1 MQETESRERMDA
13 LTGMRGLAC
22 LCIVCFHFYCL
33 FVDDMGLRYDAV
45 PWMQETKYFFEYSK
59 NAVELFFMLSGFLS
73 VKLLDLTGG
82 PLGAQRRQYIGGRA
96 VRLLIPYTVMSLIYL
111 PLKLWMN
118 SYAIKAYELKD
129 AWRILIGDS
138 LTDKTMAAQVSY
150 YDFVQKDF
158 QCEVVNCGRSST
170 GYMIA
175 PDYETFYQRIDL
187 IDFTD
192 ADVVTIFGSFNDLGR
207 GFAFGTAEDEGTDTI
222 GGCMNITIEKIRE
235 KAPDIRIGIATPT
248 PWNLGA
254 GYDSIKDA
262 VVYWGVS
269 KEDCDHY
276 VSLLMEVAARHGVPV
291 LDLYHAGLFD
301 PNSDT
306 DRAQYFNENGIQ
318 DPGIHPNSMGHYL
331 MAPLWKDFLLGLL
344 GQKG

>member
-1 MQETESRERMDA
+1 MNITVRRLFAVSLIPFLLSGCQKTPAQETEETAPPVEEATPEPAETAAPTPEPEPTPFDIS
-13 LTGMRGLAC
+13 
-22 LCIVCFHFYCL
+22 
-33 FVDDMGLRYDAV
+33 AV
-45 PWMQETKYFFEYSK
+45 KW
-59 NAVELFFMLSGFLS
+59 
-73 VKLLDLTGG
+73 
-82 PLGAQRRQYIGGRA
+82 
-96 VRLLIPYTVMSLIYL
+96 
-111 PLKLWMN
+111 
-118 SYAIKAYELKD
+118 
-129 AWRILIGDS
+129 ILIGDS

-222 GGCMNITIEKIRE
+222 GGCMNTTIEKIRE

-276 VSLLMEVAARHGVPV
+276 VSLLMEVAARHDVPV

>member
-1 MQETESRERMDA
+1 MTSSGLKEDRMNS
-13 LTGMRGLAC
+13 TVRR
-22 LCIVCFHFYCL
+22 L
-33 FVDDMGLRYDAV
+33 F
-45 PWMQETKYFFEYSK
+45 TF
-59 NAVELFFMLSGFLS
+59 
-73 VKLLDLTGG
+73 
-82 PLGAQRRQYIGGRA
+82 
-96 VRLLIPYTVMSLIYL
+96 SLISFL
-111 PLKLWMN
+111 LCGCQNRPVQEPEETAPPAEEPTPEPAETAAPTPEPEPTPFDISAVKW
-118 SYAIKAYELKD
+118 
-129 AWRILIGDS
+129 ILIGDS

-222 GGCMNITIEKIRE
+222 GGCMNTTIEKIRE

-276 VSLLMEVAARHGVPV
+276 VSLLMEVAARHDVPV

-306 DRAQYFNENGIQ
+306 DRTQYFNENGIQ

>member
-1 MQETESRERMDA
+1 MNITARRLCILSLIPVLLTGCSKKPAQETEEPVSPAEETAESVEEPAPAPVETETPTPEPDPEP
-13 LTGMRGLAC
+13 TP
-22 LCIVCFHFYCL
+22 F
-33 FVDDMGLRYDAV
+33 DMA
-45 PWMQETKYFFEYSK
+45 
-59 NAVELFFMLSGFLS
+59 S
-73 VKLLDLTGG
+73 VKW
-82 PLGAQRRQYIGGRA
+82 I
-96 VRLLIPYTVMSLIYL
+96 V
-111 PLKLWMN
+111 
-118 SYAIKAYELKD
+118 
-129 AWRILIGDS
+129 IGDS

-192 ADVVTIFGSFNDLGR
+192 ADVVTIFGSFNDLRR

>member
-1 MQETESRERMDA
+1 MTSSGLKEDRMNITVRKILTFSLIPFLLCGCHNRPAQETEETAPPAEEPAPEPAETAAPTPEPEPTPFDIS
-13 LTGMRGLAC
+13 
-22 LCIVCFHFYCL
+22 
-33 FVDDMGLRYDAV
+33 AV
-45 PWMQETKYFFEYSK
+45 KW
-59 NAVELFFMLSGFLS
+59 
-73 VKLLDLTGG
+73 
-82 PLGAQRRQYIGGRA
+82 
-96 VRLLIPYTVMSLIYL
+96 
-111 PLKLWMN
+111 
-118 SYAIKAYELKD
+118 
-129 AWRILIGDS
+129 ILIGDS

-222 GGCMNITIEKIRE
+222 GGCMNTTIEKIRE

>member
-1 MQETESRERMDA
+1 MNYTLRSLFILSLSVFLLGGCQKKPSEDPQETDQPAAGAESVQETAPPVQETEEPSPEPTPFD
-13 LTGMRGLAC
+13 
-22 LCIVCFHFYCL
+22 IS
-33 FVDDMGLRYDAV
+33 
-45 PWMQETKYFFEYSK
+45 Q
-59 NAVELFFMLSGFLS
+59 
-73 VKLLDLTGG
+73 
-82 PLGAQRRQYIGGRA
+82 
-96 VRLLIPYTVMSLIYL
+96 
-111 PLKLWMN
+111 
-118 SYAIKAYELKD
+118 IK
-129 AWRILIGDS
+129 WILIGDS
-138 LTDKTMAAQVSY
+138 ITDKTMAAEISY

-175 PDYETFYQRIDL
+175 PDYETFYDRIAL

-207 GFAFGTAEDEGTDTI
+207 GFEFGTAEDEGTDTI
-222 GGCMNITIEKIRE
+222 GGCMNRTIENIRE
-235 KAPDIRIGIATPT
+235 KAPDIKIGIATPT

-254 GYDSIKDA
+254 GYDSIKDS

-269 KEDCDHY
+269 KEECDQY
-276 VSLLMEVAARHGVPV
+276 VSLLMAVAARQGIPV

-301 PNSDT
+301 PNVDT

-318 DPGIHPNSMGHYL
+318 DPGVHPNSMGHYL

-344 GQKG
+344 DQK

>member
-1 MQETESRERMDA
+1 MAVLIICFFLPAGCQKKAEPEPVKTETPVTETSTPESEQPVEEKEEPSPEP
-13 LTGMRGLAC
+13 TP
-22 LCIVCFHFYCL
+22 F
-33 FVDDMGLRYDAV
+33 DMA
-45 PWMQETKYFFEYSK
+45 
-59 NAVELFFMLSGFLS
+59 S
-73 VKLLDLTGG
+73 VK
-82 PLGAQRRQYIGGRA
+82 
-96 VRLLIPYTVMSLIYL
+96 
-111 PLKLWMN
+111 W
-118 SYAIKAYELKD
+118 
-129 AWRILIGDS
+129 ILIGDS

-175 PDYETFYQRIDL
+175 PDYETFYERIDL

-192 ADVVTIFGSFNDLGR
+192 ADVITIFGSFNDLGR
-207 GFAFGTAEDEGTDTI
+207 GFEFGTAEDEETDTI
-222 GGCMNITIEKIRE
+222 GGCMNRTIENIRQ
-235 KAPDIRIGIATPT
+235 KAPDIKIGIATPT
-248 PWNLGA
+248 PWNLGE
-254 GYDSIKDA
+254 GYDSVKNS

-269 KEDCDHY
+269 KEECDHY
-276 VSLLMEVAARHGVPV
+276 VALLMEVAARNDVPV

-301 PNSDT
+301 PNSDA
-306 DRAQYFNENGIQ
+306 DRATYFNENGIQ

>member
-1 MQETESRERMDA
+1 MKHALRCMAVLIICFFLPAGCQKKAEPEPVETETPVTETSTPESEQPVEEKEEPSPEP
-13 LTGMRGLAC
+13 TP
-22 LCIVCFHFYCL
+22 F
-33 FVDDMGLRYDAV
+33 DMA
-45 PWMQETKYFFEYSK
+45 
-59 NAVELFFMLSGFLS
+59 S
-73 VKLLDLTGG
+73 VK
-82 PLGAQRRQYIGGRA
+82 
-96 VRLLIPYTVMSLIYL
+96 
-111 PLKLWMN
+111 W
-118 SYAIKAYELKD
+118 
-129 AWRILIGDS
+129 ILIGDS

-175 PDYETFYQRIDL
+175 PDYETFYERIDL

-192 ADVVTIFGSFNDLGR
+192 ADVITIFGSFNDLGR
-207 GFAFGTAEDEGTDTI
+207 GFEFGTAEDEGTDTI
-222 GGCMNITIEKIRE
+222 GGCMNRTIENIRQ
-235 KAPDIRIGIATPT
+235 KAPDIKIGIATPT
-248 PWNLGA
+248 PWNLGE
-254 GYDSIKDA
+254 GYDSVKNS

-269 KEDCDHY
+269 KEECDHY
-276 VSLLMEVAARHGVPV
+276 VALLMEVAARNDVPV

-301 PNSDT
+301 PNSDA
-306 DRAQYFNENGIQ
+306 DRATYFNENGIQ

>member
-1 MQETESRERMDA
+1 MNITVRKILTFSLISFLLCGCQNKPAQETE
-13 LTGMRGLAC
+13 
-22 LCIVCFHFYCL
+22 
-33 FVDDMGLRYDAV
+33 
-45 PWMQETKYFFEYSK
+45 ET
-59 NAVELFFMLSGFLS
+59 APPVEESTSEPAETETPSPEPEPTPFDISG
-73 VKLLDLTGG
+73 VK
-82 PLGAQRRQYIGGRA
+82 
-96 VRLLIPYTVMSLIYL
+96 
-111 PLKLWMN
+111 W
-118 SYAIKAYELKD
+118 
-129 AWRILIGDS
+129 ILIGDS
-138 LTDKTMAAQVSY
+138 LTDKTMAAQISY

-158 QCEVVNCGRSST
+158 QCEVVNYGRSST

-222 GGCMNITIEKIRE
+222 GGCMNTTIEKIRE

-276 VSLLMEVAARHGVPV
+276 VSLLMEVAARHDVPV

>member
-1 MQETESRERMDA
+1 MNITVRKI
-13 LTGMRGLAC
+13 LT
-22 LCIVCFHFYCL
+22 F
-33 FVDDMGLRYDAV
+33 
-45 PWMQETKYFFEYSK
+45 S
-59 NAVELFFMLSGFLS
+59 
-73 VKLLDLTGG
+73 
-82 PLGAQRRQYIGGRA
+82 
-96 VRLLIPYTVMSLIYL
+96 LIPFLLCGCQNRPAQEPEETAPPVEESTSEPAETAAPTPEPEPTPFDISGV
-111 PLKLWMN
+111 KW
-118 SYAIKAYELKD
+118 
-129 AWRILIGDS
+129 ILIGDS
-138 LTDKTMAAQVSY
+138 LTDKTMAAQISY

-158 QCEVVNCGRSST
+158 QCEVVNYGRSST

-222 GGCMNITIEKIRE
+222 GGCMNTTIEKIRE

-276 VSLLMEVAARHGVPV
+276 VSLLMEVAARHDVPV